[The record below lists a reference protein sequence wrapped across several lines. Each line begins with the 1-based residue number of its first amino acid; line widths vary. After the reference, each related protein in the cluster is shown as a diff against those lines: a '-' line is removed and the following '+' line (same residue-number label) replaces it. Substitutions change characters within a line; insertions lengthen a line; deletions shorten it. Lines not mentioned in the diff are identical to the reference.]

1 MPGSGGEAR
10 PVTSWR
16 SYATWPSWSPDGKQ
30 LVYQLERQGARHLW
44 VVSSSGGES
53 RQVTSGNSEE
63 SHPEWS
69 PRDPDRI
76 LFLRDH
82 SRLFTLSL
90 STGEE
95 TPIDLSRATGTAF
108 PSGSVVL
115 DYPSWSP
122 DGSRIYF
129 DVTRKTG
136 DLYLLGGD

>member
-1 MPGSGGEAR
+1 MPGSGGASKSL
-10 PVTSWR
+10 TAWGG
-16 SYATWPSWSPDGKQ
+16 YATWPSWSPDGTQ
-30 LVYQLERQGARHLW
+30 LVYQLERHGARHLW

-53 RQVTSGNSEE
+53 RQLTTGESEE

-82 SRLFTLSL
+82 SRLFTLSV

-95 TPIDLSRATGTAF
+95 TPIDPSRASGAAL

-136 DLYLLGGD
+136 DIYLLGGD